1 MLMLIDIVLF
11 SCVLISNVLLCLI
24 SYGESPLCF
33 VFKCS
38 ATRAAAT
45 GRGRRAR
52 GGVALGDANSNSG
65 QSTPGQRVERTDSAL
80 SLVKL
85 LRYDRTS
92 LRGRL

>member
-1 MLMLIDIVLF
+1 MLMLIGIVLF
-11 SCVLISNVLLCLI
+11 SYVLISNVLLCLI

-52 GGVALGDANSNSG
+52 GDVALGDANSNSG
-65 QSTPGQRVERTDSAL
+65 SRRLGSELNGRTQR
-80 SLVKL
+80 
-85 LRYDRTS
+85 
-92 LRGRL
+92 